1 MQKDFSASY
10 THDPPLSILSPLI
23 SRSIRTPISHSLYPI
38 SDFREGPIKF
48 LATDPQFATRRS
60 LDKGIKREF
69 SFGQIDLI
77 SSIQSKVT
85 RKIMKQTMN
94 ANSVAIEF
102 MNKVLTNH
110 IF

>member
-69 SFGQIDLI
+69 SLGQIDLPVI
-77 SSIQSKVT
+77 SITYPPTVT
-85 RKIMKQTMN
+85 IFVTILE
-94 ANSVAIEF
+94 ADPS
-102 MNKVLTNH
+102 LTEEDWP
-110 IF
+110 